1 MMITEEKLK
10 NKYIKYLSLKDP
22 LICFLAMENLKSC
35 YFQHLTY
42 IIHIYYLKGNARDTF
57 L

>member
-1 MMITEEKLK
+1 MRTTEEKLK

-35 YFQHLTY
+35 YFQHSTY